1 MKKIILASLCAIA
14 LSSCTIYQYTGRDA
28 SINRQNIQAT
38 PTIVDVKADFTKRVN
53 TTSNWQ
59 RTAEQAMEECKY
71 LAITAN
77 NIDIVVDPIYQIQVR
92 PHKIRKKFK
101 ATLTGFGGYYI
112 NSRNPMEDMNLIKN
126 FTREEIE
133 NYLLLHQSEMMLP
146 YLYQPQNP
154 MGDVINVHSDHS
166 KCGHKCSKKE
176 AAAPASE
183 QVTPA
188 PAPVQEKAPAK
199 ESTSFY
205 NKNKKKK

>member
-1 MKKIILASLCAIA
+1 MKKIFLASLCAIA

-188 PAPVQEKAPAK
+188 PAPVQEK